1 MRKVDKKRQSLQL
14 TRQSYSLTP
23 KRGAGIW
30 LGVIAA
36 LCAVAALGAA
46 GFALKRSHEDVR
58 KLDTLC
64 APPASEQTLRE
75 QLAHAQLA
83 LEQEAATRTSLE
95 QRVTDVTAQ
104 NERLQTDLAVLKKQ
118 HKPD

>member
-1 MRKVDKKRQSLQL
+1 MRKVDSKRFSQQL
-14 TRQSYSLTP
+14 SRQNYSLTP
-23 KRGAGIW
+23 KRSTGIW

-36 LCAVAALGAA
+36 ACAIAAIVAA
-46 GFALKRSHEDVR
+46 GFALKRSHEDVG

-64 APPASEQTLRE
+64 APPASEQTLRD

-83 LEQEAATRTSLE
+83 LEQQAATRTALE

-104 NERLQTDLAVLKKQ
+104 NERLQTDLAFLKKQ
-118 HKPD
+118 RKPD